1 MPRGGYR
8 PGAGRPREGF
18 QGRQVYVSLSPR
30 GWEEFGRLV
39 SAIQAVDGR
48 RPSRLL
54 GLLLLE
60 GARSVYNGLK
70 KSGRLRESGLSRKGR

>member
-8 PGAGRPREGF
+8 PGAGRPREGY
-18 QGRQVYVSLSPR
+18 QGKQVYVSLSPR
-30 GWEEFGRLV
+30 GWEELERLV

-60 GARSVYNGLK
+60 GARAVYEGLRR
-70 KSGRLRESGLSRKGR
+70 SGRLRSARK